1 MAWSVSWSVTVD
13 GANMTDRWNPYLTAI
28 EVSDKDGTAS
38 DTANLTFD
46 DSDGQCILPR
56 DGGRVVI
63 ALEGVKVFEGTVD
76 EVRSTGAR
84 GQGRLLTISC
94 KGFDSRGKIKEPQ
107 DFHKDDASLQAFMN
121 DAAKRAG
128 LNSVRIDPDFAQI
141 TRDYWSA
148 DSESFIHLG
157 ERIARELGGT
167 FKVRG
172 DTAVLAKRGEGASP
186 AGGALPIV
194 RGVWGDNLISWD
206 IAPFL
211 GRPRHTKAR
220 VRWFDRKAARWKEED
235 VEVKGESP
243 PAATSLKFTAGD
255 KDTAQRR
262 AKAKKSESERDGG
275 EGSARILLDPTA
287 QAEGT
292 FVLVGARPGING
304 SYRIAG
310 VTHACDR
317 SGGSQTS
324 LDLKQPQGDAGK
336 DGRSA
341 PLGVAQ

>member
-1 MAWSVSWSVTVD
+1 MAWSVSWAVTVD
-13 GANMTDRWNPYLTAI
+13 GANMTDRWNPYLTSI

-38 DTANLTFD
+38 DTANLTFN

-56 DGGRVVI
+56 DGGGVVI
-63 ALEGVKVFEGTVD
+63 ELEGVKVFEGTVD

-84 GQGRLLTISC
+84 GQGRLLTVSC
-94 KGFDSRGKIKEPQ
+94 KGFDSRGKVKEPQ
-107 DFHKDDASLQAFMN
+107 EFHKDDASLQEFMD
-121 DAAKRAG
+121 DAARRAG
-128 LNSVRIDPDFAQI
+128 LKSVRIDPDFAQI
-141 TRDYWSA
+141 RRDYWSA

-157 ERIARELGGT
+157 ERLARELGGT
-167 FKVRG
+167 FKIRG
-172 DTAVLAKRGEGASP
+172 RTAVLVKRGEGASP
-186 AGGALPIV
+186 AGSAMPIV

-206 IAPFL
+206 IAPFV

-235 VEVKGESP
+235 VQVDGQTP
-243 PAATSLKFTAGD
+243 PAATSPKFTAGD
-255 KDTAQRR
+255 KETAQRR

-275 EGSARILLDPTA
+275 EGSARILLNPTA

-292 FVLVGARPGING
+292 FVLVGARPGIDG
-304 SYRIAG
+304 AYRIAG

-324 LDLKQPQGDAGK
+324 LDLKQPQGEAGK

-341 PLGVAQ
+341 TPAGTQ